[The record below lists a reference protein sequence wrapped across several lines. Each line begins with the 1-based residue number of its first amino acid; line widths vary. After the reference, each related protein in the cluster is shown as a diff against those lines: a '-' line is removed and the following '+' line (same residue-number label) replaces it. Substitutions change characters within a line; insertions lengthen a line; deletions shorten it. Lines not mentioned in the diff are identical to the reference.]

1 MFKMAEELAGS
12 DTVQRPD
19 VDSLQRSI
27 YQKKKELMV
36 LRNARI
42 SSFEEVP
49 ELLVEI
55 SVREYE
61 IKRKLGYE
69 HAQAQ
74 VKQKEAKRNKL
85 MKNIQH
91 KKHKLK
97 YVFFYLTYIILIFF
111 ILEWK
116 L

>member
-1 MFKMAEELAGS
+1 
-12 DTVQRPD
+12 
-19 VDSLQRSI
+19 
-27 YQKKKELMV
+27 MV
-36 LRNARI
+36 LRNARV
-42 SSFEEVP
+42 SSYEEVP

-74 VKQKEAKRNKL
+74 VKQKEAKLNKL

-97 YVFFYLTYIILIFF
+97 
-111 ILEWK
+111 
-116 L
+116 

>member
-1 MFKMAEELAGS
+1 MAEELAGS
-12 DTVQRPD
+12 ETIQRPEID
-19 VDSLQRSI
+19 LLQKQI

-36 LRNARI
+36 LRNERI
-42 SSFEEVP
+42 RSFEEVP

-74 VKQKEAKRNKL
+74 VKKEEAKLNKML
-85 MKNIQH
+85 KNIQH

-97 YVFFYLTYIILIFF
+97 
-111 ILEWK
+111 
-116 L
+116 